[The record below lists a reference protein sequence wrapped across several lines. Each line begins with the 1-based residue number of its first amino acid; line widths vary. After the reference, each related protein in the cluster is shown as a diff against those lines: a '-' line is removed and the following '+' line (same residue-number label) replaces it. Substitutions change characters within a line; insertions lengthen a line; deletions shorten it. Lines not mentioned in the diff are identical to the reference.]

1 MQTSNYRGISL
12 TSVIG
17 KLFERIILKRITPVL
32 KERGI
37 PHYTQT
43 AFQSGISCA
52 DPTEVVQEAVR
63 SYIQDGS
70 MALQCFYDL
79 EKAFDSVEY
88 CVLLHHLFRS
98 GINGKTWRIIRS
110 FYTNPRAQV
119 RSGNGLSEVINLERG
134 VRQGS
139 VLSPLLFLLVMDS
152 LLIDLAHAE
161 AGVSINGIYTGSLCH
176 ADDLRSIAP
185 NMAALEKQVDI
196 IKSFTEAN
204 SLKLNL
210 DKLELLEMSRGL
222 QPPECTL
229 SIGTNSVSSTAT
241 AKCLGTIWSHN
252 MSPKFSIENNI
263 NKARRAF
270 FGLGSLGI
278 FHGKQNPL
286 TSSEVFEVCVLS
298 VCLYGCENWL
308 LTEPLLLTL
317 EAFQAEIGKRILN
330 LPKHHSNLIP
340 LIALRWP
347 TMRYRILTRK
357 LSFLHRLMKSQQST
371 ISAKVF
377 ESMKHQI
384 PGPLIIDQCK
394 FLEEVYKTNI
404 TATIVEGGGAGL
416 KKAKKA
422 LNAEDID
429 YIWSQVEMQNS
440 LRSLSS
446 VISWP
451 KLWDMARD
459 RGIQGSRS
467 LTVFLKVLT
476 TPIFKDLICP
486 FCNHVLTRDSIFAEH
501 ISTIHLS
508 QPISHLISIL
518 ENADEEHIFQLGS
531 RLKRLYATAS

>member
-1 MQTSNYRGISL
+1 
-12 TSVIG
+12 
-17 KLFERIILKRITPVL
+17 
-32 KERGI
+32 
-37 PHYTQT
+37 
-43 AFQSGISCA
+43 
-52 DPTEVVQEAVR
+52 
-63 SYIQDGS
+63 
-70 MALQCFYDL
+70 
-79 EKAFDSVEY
+79 
-88 CVLLHHLFRS
+88 
-98 GINGKTWRIIRS
+98 
-110 FYTNPRAQV
+110 
-119 RSGNGLSEVINLERG
+119 
-134 VRQGS
+134 
-139 VLSPLLFLLVMDS
+139 
-152 LLIDLAHAE
+152 
-161 AGVSINGIYTGSLCH
+161 
-176 ADDLRSIAP
+176 
-185 NMAALEKQVDI
+185 
-196 IKSFTEAN
+196 
-204 SLKLNL
+204 
-210 DKLELLEMSRGL
+210 MSRGL

-252 MSPKFSIENNI
+252 MSPTFSIENNI

-377 ESMKHQI
+377 KHQI

-416 KKAKKA
+416 KKGKKA

-446 VISWP
+446 EISWP

-476 TPIFKDLICP
+476 TLFLPNTFLPFTFPNQFLI
-486 FCNHVLTRDSIFAEH
+486 
-501 ISTIHLS
+501 LS
-508 QPISHLISIL
+508 PS
-518 ENADEEHIFQLGS
+518 
-531 RLKRLYATAS
+531 

>member
-1 MQTSNYRGISL
+1 MVS
-12 TSVIG
+12 
-17 KLFERIILKRITPVL
+17 
-32 KERGI
+32 
-37 PHYTQT
+37 TQ
-43 AFQSGISCA
+43 
-52 DPTEVVQEAVR
+52 
-63 SYIQDGS
+63 
-70 MALQCFYDL
+70 DL
-79 EKAFDSVEY
+79 
-88 CVLLHHLFRS
+88 
-98 GINGKTWRIIRS
+98 
-110 FYTNPRAQV
+110 
-119 RSGNGLSEVINLERG
+119 
-134 VRQGS
+134 
-139 VLSPLLFLLVMDS
+139 
-152 LLIDLAHAE
+152 
-161 AGVSINGIYTGSLCH
+161 LCH

-347 TMRYRILTRK
+347 TMRFRILTRK

-377 ESMKHQI
+377 KKHQI

-416 KKAKKA
+416 EKAKKA

-429 YIWSQVEMQNS
+429 YIMVTS
-440 LRSLSS
+440 
-446 VISWP
+446 
-451 KLWDMARD
+451 
-459 RGIQGSRS
+459 
-467 LTVFLKVLT
+467 
-476 TPIFKDLICP
+476 
-486 FCNHVLTRDSIFAEH
+486 
-501 ISTIHLS
+501 
-508 QPISHLISIL
+508 
-518 ENADEEHIFQLGS
+518 
-531 RLKRLYATAS
+531 